1 MSTPLLGLGGQ
12 NSAPCPMVRSVSAH
26 FQFFTP
32 VFSGSQ
38 HSEAYLPHSS
48 QKLFQQNRG
57 KVYLFQ
63 PCKISFVRKQHCWQ
77 KRGGGEFGLI
87 CCVGGRRCTNC
98 SIPLHYPFNRF
109 LALPST
115 QSGWGWVSVSISCQ
129 CSIHSMKMTMMALE
143 ILNVWA
149 ASLWRG
155 WLARR
160 QKMVRGHSISET

>member
-1 MSTPLLGLGGQ
+1 MSTPLLGFGGQ

-26 FQFFTP
+26 FQFSPQFFQALNTPRLTYRTVPKNFFNRTGGRFT
-32 VFSGSQ
+32 F
-38 HSEAYLPHSS
+38 
-48 QKLFQQNRG
+48 
-57 KVYLFQ
+57 FQ
-63 PCKISFVRKQHCWQ
+63 PCKISLLRQHCWQ
-77 KRGGGEFGLI
+77 NRGGGEFCLI

-115 QSGWGWVSVSISCQ
+115 QSGWGWVSVLISCQ

-149 ASLWRG
+149 ASL
-155 WLARR
+155 
-160 QKMVRGHSISET
+160 